1 MQGVDL
7 FGVCPN
13 CGASVG
19 ETVNTS
25 VIDPETT
32 LVCDDVSCTG
42 CAYNL
47 RTRPVGAV
55 CPECFTPVVE
65 SLRPDELRFADPR
78 WLKRVRS
85 GVTLLLLAAS
95 ALIVGYLGLGALGL
109 LLTRVVFSGA
119 VEVGIAAVM
128 IVLALLLPVAGVLG
142 ILAATAP
149 DPRLDN
155 AGVGKVARI
164 AARWIVLLAL
174 VFVVG
179 AIMPLW
185 TWVRAAAG
193 PAVIVFTGAAFAC
206 ALVCLKHVA
215 RRGHRPGLARL
226 STVLIWLLVAG
237 AAVGTSAGVLV
248 AVQMRQTMKRTRAV
262 RATAAQ
268 AAAVRA
274 AAGPR
279 ATTQPT
285 ALPGSSAAGPDAA
298 AQPNGTIPGTV
309 TVTTT
314 GTGGSR
320 TTVTTT
326 VVARSSLGSVL
337 SLVMSIT
344 YCGAAILLLA
354 CYVIG
359 LVVLFMYR
367 GLLSQAIASAPS
379 TGSPGTR

>member
-7 FGVCPN
+7 FGVCPK

-25 VIDPETT
+25 VIDPETIS
-32 LVCDDVSCTG
+32 VCEDVSCTG
-42 CAYNL
+42 CGYNL
-47 RTRPVGAV
+47 RTRPVEAV
-55 CPECFTPVVE
+55 CPECFTPVME
-65 SLRPDELRFADPR
+65 SLRTDELRFADPR
-78 WLKRVRS
+78 WLKRVRR
-85 GVTLLLLAAS
+85 GATLLLVAAFG
-95 ALIVGYLGLGALGL
+95 LIVGSLGPGALGL

-128 IVLALLLPVAGVLG
+128 IVLVLLLLVAGVLG

-149 DPRLDN
+149 DPRLGK
-155 AGVGKVARI
+155 AGVGKVPRI
-164 AARWIVLLAL
+164 AARCILLLAL
-174 VFVVG
+174 VFVIV
-179 AIMPLW
+179 AVMPLW
-185 TWVRAAAG
+185 PWANAGAA
-193 PAVIVFTGAAFAC
+193 PAVIVFAAAASAC

-215 RRGHRPGLARL
+215 RRGRRPGLARL

-248 AVQMRQTMKRTRAV
+248 AVQMRQTMKRARTA

-268 AAAVRA
+268 A

-285 ALPGSSAAGPDAA
+285 VLAGSSAAGPDTA

-320 TTVTTT
+320 TTMTRT
-326 VVARSSLGSVL
+326 VVPRSSLGSVL
-337 SLVMSIT
+337 SLVMAVT
-344 YCGAAILLLA
+344 YCGAVILFLA
-354 CYVIG
+354 CHVIG

-367 GLLSQAIASAPS
+367 GLLSRAIASAPS
-379 TGSPGTR
+379 TGSRTTG